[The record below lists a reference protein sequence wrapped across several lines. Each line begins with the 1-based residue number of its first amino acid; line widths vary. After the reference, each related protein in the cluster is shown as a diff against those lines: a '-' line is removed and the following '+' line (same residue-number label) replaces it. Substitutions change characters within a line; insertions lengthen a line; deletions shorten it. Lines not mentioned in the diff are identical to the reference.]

1 MKIAVN
7 TRLLRNAA
15 LDGIGVFT
23 HQIFSRLVRKH
34 PEHTFFFIFDHKP
47 HHRFIYDSNVVPEVI
62 LPPTKTPLLFD
73 IWFQY
78 RLPRL
83 LKTLQADIFISPDG
97 NIPLNTSVKTLNV
110 IHDLNFEHFPQYLPK
125 KWQKYYRSRF
135 PEFARK
141 ATRLITVS
149 QYSKNDIAHT
159 YHVDKQKI
167 DIIHNAAADYFTPT
181 APQEQQAV
189 KNQYTGGAPYFIFIG
204 SLHPRKN
211 ITTLLQ
217 AFEQFKTRFQTPHR
231 LVLAGKKMW
240 WTPEMEQTLKTMTYR
255 EQVIFTGRI
264 DDASLS
270 RLLAASEGLV
280 YVPLFEGF
288 GIPLLEAFRCRVPV
302 IYANNTSMPEVAQD
316 AGIAVEA
323 KNINEISAAMHQLAT
338 DKKLVT
344 QLVAAGNQR
353 LQDFSWEQSADKF
366 WHIIEQTVC

>member
-15 LDGIGVFT
+15 MDGIGVFT
-23 HQIFSRLVRKH
+23 HQIFSRLVKQH

-47 HHRFIYDSNVVPEVI
+47 YHHFIYGSNVVPEVVF
-62 LPPTKTPLLFD
+62 PPTKTPLLLD
-73 IWFQY
+73 AWFQY

-97 NIPLNTSVKTLNV
+97 NIPLKTPVKTLNV

-141 ATRLITVS
+141 SSHLVTVS
-149 QYSKNDIAHT
+149 QHSKNDIAQT
-159 YHVDKQKI
+159 YQIDRQKI
-167 DIIHNAAADYFTPT
+167 DVIYNAAADYFTPI

-189 KNQYTGGAPYFIFIG
+189 KDQYTGGAPYFIFIG

-217 AFEQFKTRFQTPHR
+217 AFEQFKNRYQTPHR

-240 WTPEMEQTLKTMTYR
+240 WTAEMEQTLRAMSHR
-255 EQVIFTGRI
+255 NAVIFTGRV
-264 DDASLS
+264 DDALLN
-270 RLLAASEGLV
+270 RLLAASAGLV
-280 YVPLFEGF
+280 YIPLFEGF

-323 KNINEISAAMHQLAT
+323 KNVDEISAAMNRLASDQTTVQQLI
-338 DKKLVT
+338 
-344 QLVAAGNQR
+344 AAGDQR
-353 LQDFSWEQSADKF
+353 LKDFSWEQSADKF
-366 WHIIEQTVC
+366 SQLIEQTVC